1 MTCLIRAAET
11 SSDLELL
18 RVLLREYVSHLNDS
32 LGSAHICWNDVEKE
46 LDALPSPYQVLLIAF
61 VVDDKGEEETAGC
74 VFLKPIEGA
83 CEMKRMW
90 VRPQF
95 QGLGI
100 GRKLAEALI
109 GRARQRGY
117 TAMYL
122 DTVPAAMKAAHHLYS
137 TLGFVPVERY
147 NDNPVP
153 DVQFFR
159 LNL

>member
-1 MTCLIRAAET
+1 M
-11 SSDLELL
+11 ELL
-18 RVLLREYVSHLNDS
+18 RVLLREYVSHLNNS
-32 LGSAHICWNDVEKE
+32 LGSEHICWNDIEKE
-46 LDALPSPYQVLLIAF
+46 LAALPSPYQVLLIGF
-61 VVDDKGEEETAGC
+61 VADGNGKEEAAGC
-74 VFLKPIEGA
+74 VFLKPIEDA

-100 GRKLAEALI
+100 GRKLAEALMNK
-109 GRARQRGY
+109 ARQHGY

-122 DTVPAAMKAAHHLYS
+122 DTVPTAMQAAHHLYS
-137 TLGFVPVERY
+137 ALGFVPVERY

-153 DVQFFR
+153 DVEFFR